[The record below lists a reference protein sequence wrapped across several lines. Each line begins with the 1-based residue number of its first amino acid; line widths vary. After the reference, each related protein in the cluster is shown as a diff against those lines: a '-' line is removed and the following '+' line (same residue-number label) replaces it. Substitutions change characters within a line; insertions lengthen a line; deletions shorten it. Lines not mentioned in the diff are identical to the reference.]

1 MWISMELKRFEY
13 PLEVVWTGGET
24 GREGELIVEGKP
36 KIAVATPPE
45 FKGPEGVISPED
57 LFVASAAVCL
67 MSTFI
72 SMSAKTRANWTSY
85 RNHAV
90 GILQQQES
98 KDYLFTEL
106 NLDMYITVK
115 TEQDLRR
122 VERALE
128 LTKKHCLVT
137 NSMKTEV
144 TIMPH
149 IRLEGS

>member
-1 MWISMELKRFEY
+1 MILWCLIQPAQAGIVDSMELKRFEY

-36 KIAVATPPE
+36 KITVATPPE

-72 SMSAKTRANWTSY
+72 SMSAK
-85 RNHAV
+85 
-90 GILQQQES
+90 
-98 KDYLFTEL
+98 L

-137 NSMKTEV
+137 NSMKTDV

-149 IRLEGS
+149 IRLEGSE